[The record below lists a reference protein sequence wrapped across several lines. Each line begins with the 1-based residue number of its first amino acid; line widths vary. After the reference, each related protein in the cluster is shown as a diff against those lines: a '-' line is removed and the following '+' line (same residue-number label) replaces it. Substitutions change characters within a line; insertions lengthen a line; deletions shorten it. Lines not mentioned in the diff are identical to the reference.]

1 MTGLVASKILLILH
15 AAGAV
20 VLIGAATHNGLLALA
35 QLRGRPCRPRLRQ
48 LYGRVVLWAYLFTFA
63 IGLII
68 YPAFRVR
75 VRAALLDHQY
85 PLATAFFEIKEH
97 WLAIG
102 LLVLAC
108 HALMSRR
115 VRIERPSV
123 EATLYGVLGI
133 ALMVIVWM
141 AMLTGLT
148 LTAIEAV

>member
-1 MTGLVASKILLILH
+1 MTGLIASKILLIAH
-15 AAGAV
+15 AAGAI

-35 QLRGRPCRPRLRQ
+35 QLRGRPSRPRLRR
-48 LYGRVVLWAYLFTFA
+48 LYGRVVFWAYLSTFA

-75 VRAALLDHQY
+75 VRAPLLDLEL

-102 LLVLAC
+102 LMVLAC

-115 VRIERPSV
+115 IRLDKSSAETT
-123 EATLYGVLGI
+123 AYGVLGI
-133 ALMVIVWM
+133 ALMVVVWM